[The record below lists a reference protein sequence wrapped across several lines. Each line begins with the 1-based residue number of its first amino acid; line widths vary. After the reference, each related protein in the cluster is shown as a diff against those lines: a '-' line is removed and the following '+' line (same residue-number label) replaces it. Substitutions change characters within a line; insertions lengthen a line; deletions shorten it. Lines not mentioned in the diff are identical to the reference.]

1 MENPV
6 MERVVTGSWN
16 PGAALWNALIVLL
29 FFSLLCGLPSPSRAE
44 NILSRLRDT
53 ALSYFKPLKG
63 EIVSMNGNMI
73 TSDLGASSGIKKGM
87 KLSIMRE
94 GAPFLHPVTKEP
106 IGKME
111 KSVGK
116 AVVRDV
122 GQADSTL
129 EIIEGEG
136 REGDI
141 VRMHEMKVKVLFFQD
156 RSVDWGLGDSYYHL
170 LKESGR
176 FEFLDTPLD
185 SGDRSLIV
193 AEAKRLGAQLS
204 LILSQE
210 GALPHALLKQMLIW
224 TDDSVVLSE
233 SEVQLDES
241 VVKEIKIDEGLFPPQ
256 TAASDTILSFDL
268 PFSARFVAAGDVD
281 GDGKKEIILTHGG
294 NIEIYME
301 GVDLQ
306 NKYEIKDPSAGEF
319 LWVDVLDV
327 NGDGKDE
334 IIITSMRN
342 SEIVSSVYEIKGG
355 APSRLWSDKIFLRG
369 FRHHLIGQEYN
380 AGEGFHGPV
389 FEILYEKGAFTR
401 GDRMKLP
408 KGVNIY
414 DFTEIEGLDGAT
426 YLLAYDD
433 DGYLNL
439 YSQTGLRVWRSKDDM
454 GGFLTSFKRPAP
466 TIMVERGTWSVKDRL
481 FLNKVEALAVK
492 RIPITSTAKGLGFK
506 SSQIRAFYWTG
517 FSMEQRI
524 LIEGIPG
531 SILDYAL
538 SGDRLVVLSKP
549 LFGIKTKN
557 ILKGENPLGSMVY
570 IYSLRGYKEAL

>member
-1 MENPV
+1 MGDPV
-6 MERVVTGSWN
+6 MERTLTGPGKPGPAPWN
-16 PGAALWNALIVLL
+16 TLAALLVLC
-29 FFSLLCGLPSPSRAE
+29 FLCGLPSPSPAE
-44 NILSRLRDT
+44 NILSHLKDT

-63 EIVSMNGNMI
+63 EIVAVKGNMI
-73 TSDLGASSGIKKGM
+73 ISDLGASSGIKKGM
-87 KLSIMRE
+87 KLSILRE

-106 IGKME
+106 IGKTE
-111 KSVGK
+111 RSVGK

-122 GQADSTL
+122 CQENSTL
-129 EIIEGEG
+129 EIIQGEG

-141 VRMHEMKVKVLFFQD
+141 VRMPEMKVKVLFFQD
-156 RSVDWGLGDSYYHL
+156 RTVDWGLGESYYHL

-176 FEFLDTPLD
+176 FEFIDTPLD
-185 SGDRSLIV
+185 SGDSSLIV
-193 AEAKRLGAQLS
+193 AEAKRLGAQLA

-210 GALPHALLKQMLIW
+210 GALPHALLKQRLLW

-233 SEVQLDES
+233 SEVQLDEA
-241 VVKEIKIDEGLFPPQ
+241 VVKDIKLGEGLFPPQ

-268 PFSARFVAAGDVD
+268 PFSARLVAAGDVD
-281 GDGKKEIILTHGG
+281 GDGKRELIITRGSR
-294 NIEIYME
+294 IDIYTE

-306 NKYEIKDPSAGEF
+306 NKYEIKGLSGEEF
-319 LWVDVLDV
+319 LWIDVLDV

-334 IIITSMRN
+334 IIVTSMRN
-342 SEIVSSVYEIKGG
+342 NEIISSVYEIRGG
-355 APSRLWSDKIFLRG
+355 EPSRIWSDKLFLRG
-369 FRHHLIGQEYN
+369 FRNHLIGQEYS

-389 FEILYEKGAFTR
+389 FEILYEKGAFSK

-408 KGVNIY
+408 RDVNIY

-439 YSQTGLRVWRSKDDM
+439 YNQTGLRVWRSKDDM

-492 RIPITSTAKGLGFK
+492 RIPITSTARGLGFK
-506 SSQIRAFYWTG
+506 SSQIRALYWTG
-517 FSMEQRI
+517 FSMEERV
-524 LIEGIPG
+524 LIEGISG
-531 SILDYAL
+531 SLLDYTL

-549 LFGIKTKN
+549 FLGIKTKN
-557 ILKGENPLGSMVY
+557 ILKGENPLGSMLY
-570 IYSLRGYKEAL
+570 IYSLRGG